1 MAYNWTEIARHTRK
15 SRGLG
20 PLGARWPEQRRSGGE
35 DRLRSHAFRAR
46 NPIPTRSRDAL
57 LLLSKASVWLPLGT
71 AIALD
76 KLGSI
81 RRLRWSIKTDCLRG
95 TLGGALLTESSL
107 PY

>member
-1 MAYNWTEIARHTRK
+1 M
-15 SRGLG
+15 RGCGYVFL
-20 PLGARWPEQRRSGGE
+20 
-35 DRLRSHAFRAR
+35 
-46 NPIPTRSRDAL
+46 
-57 LLLSKASVWLPLGT
+57 K

-81 RRLRWSIKTDCLRG
+81 RRLRRSIKTDCIKG